1 MKVNKN
7 HREKFL
13 GGLFYDVFILL
24 FYAKFDF
31 YQ

>member
-7 HREKFL
+7 HQETFL
-13 GGLFYDVFILL
+13 GGLFYDMFILL
-24 FYAKFDF
+24 YTKFDF

>member
-1 MKVNKN
+1 MKVNKK

-13 GGLFYDVFILL
+13 GGLFCDMFIRL
-24 FYAKFDF
+24 YAKFDF

>member
-1 MKVNKN
+1 MKINNN

-13 GGLFYDVFILL
+13 GGLFYEMSILL
-24 FYAKFDF
+24 YAKFDF

>member
-7 HREKFL
+7 YREKFL

-24 FYAKFDF
+24 YAKFDF